1 MKRGLLYNIVLRI
14 SRKFGVLMQQGE
26 TLNLTVKGP
35 SGNSTATTTLEK
47 DRREGLQQAPPKQ
60 SNAST
65 MICKTSSHIAHF

>member
-1 MKRGLLYNIVLRI
+1 
-14 SRKFGVLMQQGE
+14 MQQGE
-26 TLNLTVKGP
+26 TLNLTVKSP